1 MRGERS
7 GGPWVDSAEG
17 QAGLC
22 RMRGPGKPPA
32 EALFSPVRLR
42 GSTWARVELEGG
54 AVPGLGAGASD
65 APGDEEELERKT
77 KEARRPGRGG
87 ARGRVQAQKS
97 LRRRGV
103 LIQLRVISG
112 TSRPWIRLR
121 KNLKSKSV
129 MGQDRPKDNGL
140 GDRQRKETRGNSK
153 GRGQTHN
160 RKYLFHSCLNSD
172 SLNLR

>member
-17 QAGLC
+17 RAGLC
-22 RMRGPGKPPA
+22 QMRGPGKPPA

-42 GSTWARVELEGG
+42 GSTWERVELEGG

-87 ARGRVQAQKS
+87 AQGRVQAQKS
-97 LRRRGV
+97 PRRRGARRAGPGGAAGKPSRTRTGGRHFTQ
-103 LIQLRVISG
+103 QLG
-112 TSRPWIRLR
+112 CPLT
-121 KNLKSKSV
+121 
-129 MGQDRPKDNGL
+129 GGL
-140 GDRQRKETRGNSK
+140 DERASAE
-153 GRGQTHN
+153 
-160 RKYLFHSCLNSD
+160 
-172 SLNLR
+172 